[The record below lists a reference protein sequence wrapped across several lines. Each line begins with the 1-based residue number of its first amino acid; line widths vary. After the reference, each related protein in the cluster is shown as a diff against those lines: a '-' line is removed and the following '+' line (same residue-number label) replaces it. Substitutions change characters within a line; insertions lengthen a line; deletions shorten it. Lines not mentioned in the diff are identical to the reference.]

1 MISEPVLIINNNINK
16 DRVFLCGGRWWEYV
30 IIDWVGKIH
39 VHVHVQCVLDYCV
52 TVVEI

>member
-1 MISEPVLIINNNINK
+1 M
-16 DRVFLCGGRWWEYV
+16 GGRWWEYV

-39 VHVHVQCVLDYCV
+39 VHVKCVLNYCV